1 VAFVACRVGGDEC
14 RFNYLGGGVVTRS
27 VMYDDDDVV
36 VADDDPP
43 LVGRG
48 QSKPL
53 ALVFVAS

>member
-1 VAFVACRVGGDEC
+1 
-14 RFNYLGGGVVTRS
+14 
-27 VMYDDDDVV
+27 MYDDDDVV